1 MAEFTKITSEDRAD
15 KGVSG
20 LPDTPDMTAA
30 KLQERFD
37 SLANLAI
44 DAINR
49 LSHELGLDSA
59 ASKIGTANGT
69 LQSWISSCQTA
80 VQQNTR
86 NISAN
91 SLAITS
97 LETDTSNLAEQIS
110 TLKTGH
116 ESLANTYY
124 SVDKVP
130 STLLDL
136 KNRVGDLEKN
146 YDSASESISTLIEK
160 NANIE
165 NQMSAYAQSISNIE
179 QDMSTDSDRIKGLED
194 KLGESKYTPSQL
206 SDEVDDIHY
215 ILTDIQTDSQGNK
228 YTTLGDTIT
237 DILNRLS
244 ALEGGT
250 TV

>member
-1 MAEFTKITSEDRAD
+1 MAAEFTKITTEDKSE
-15 KGVSG
+15 KGVSD
-20 LPDTPDMTAA
+20 LPDTPNLTATQL
-30 KLQERFD
+30 KERFD
-37 SLANLAI
+37 SLALLAI

-49 LSHELGLDSA
+49 LIDELQATSA

-69 LQSWISSCQTA
+69 LQSWMSSCQTA

-130 STLLDL
+130 ATLLDL
-136 KNRVGDLEKN
+136 KTRVGVLEEN
-146 YDSASESISTLIEK
+146 YDSTSESIGMLIDRIS
-160 NANIE
+160 NIN
-165 NQMSAYAQSISNIE
+165 NQMSAYDQSISIIE
-179 QDMSTDSDRIKGLED
+179 QDMSTDSDRINELED
-194 KLGESKYTPSQL
+194 
-206 SDEVDDIHY
+206 
-215 ILTDIQTDSQGNK
+215 N
-228 YTTLGDTIT
+228 IT
-237 DILNRLS
+237 DILNRLK

>member
-1 MAEFTKITSEDRAD
+1 MAAEFTKITTEDKSE
-15 KGVSG
+15 KGVSD
-20 LPDTPDMTAA
+20 LPDTPNLTATQL
-30 KLQERFD
+30 KERFD
-37 SLANLAI
+37 SLALLAI

-49 LSHELGLDSA
+49 LIDELQATSA

-69 LQSWISSCQTA
+69 LQSWMSSCQTA

-130 STLLDL
+130 ATLLDL
-136 KNRVGDLEKN
+136 KTRVGVLEEN
-146 YDSASESISTLIEK
+146 YDSTSESIGMLIDRIS
-160 NANIE
+160 NIN
-165 NQMSAYAQSISNIE
+165 NQMSAYDQSISIIE
-179 QDMSTDSDRIKGLED
+179 QDMSTDSDRINE
-194 KLGESKYTPSQL
+194 
-206 SDEVDDIHY
+206 
-215 ILTDIQTDSQGNK
+215 
-228 YTTLGDTIT
+228 
-237 DILNRLS
+237 
-244 ALEGGT
+244 LEGIIRITSGKEGFRIFI
-250 TV
+250 TVKKQEEN